1 VPWFGERRKHDGRY
15 RRRLEERIKQ
25 QEQKKKEEQE
35 KFFEWDE
42 NSNDE

>member
-1 VPWFGERRKHDGRY
+1 
-15 RRRLEERIKQ
+15 LEERIKQ